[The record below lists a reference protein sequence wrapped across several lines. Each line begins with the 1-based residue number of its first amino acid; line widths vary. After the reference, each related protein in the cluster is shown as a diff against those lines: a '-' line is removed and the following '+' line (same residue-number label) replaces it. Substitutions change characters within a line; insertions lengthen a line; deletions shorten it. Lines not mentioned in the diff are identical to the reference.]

1 MNLFR
6 YFLFYVGLTNNKSS
20 SRTYCVSHMNL
31 FRHFLYYASGAPI
44 HICSTIDLLCSLLTY
59 SLISILYGTLSF
71 FFFFSLKRT
80 GYSFP
85 QSALFCSVF
94 SSCEPTLMMTR
105 LETPAITSP
114 QYCFL
119 LDSFLISR
127 RSKKQFIVSYLNN
140 KAKYLTLSHDDVFHV
155 QIKYIEIDCHF
166 VRRLH

>member
-1 MNLFR
+1 MLCIRCAVHVCHTFESPCSP
-6 YFLFYVGLTNNKSS
+6 LT
-20 SRTYCVSHMNL
+20 H
-31 FRHFLYYASGAPI
+31 
-44 HICSTIDLLCSLLTY
+44 
-59 SLISILYGTLSF
+59 SLIS
-71 FFFFSLKRT
+71 K
-80 GYSFP
+80 GYSFQ

-94 SSCEPTLMMTR
+94 LSCEPTLVMTR

-140 KAKYLTLSHDDVFHV
+140 KAKYRTLSHDDVFHV

-166 VRRLH
+166 VRRLHQDSLKLLFVHSQETCRHLYKVTSYGTFSYFS